1 MIVCRYCLEELIS
14 RGEEITI
21 EEQIH
26 DAGHCGWCDEDDE
39 ELYRVSFKRASA
51 RVGMDNAIKNTI

>member
-39 ELYRVSFKRASA
+39 ELYRISFK
-51 RVGMDNAIKNTI
+51 